1 MKVIVFTG
9 PTLSP
14 REVVEVIDAA
24 CLPPVSQGDVYR
36 AAACRPAAIGIIDGY
51 FERVPAVWH
60 KEILWAMSQG
70 VHVFG
75 SASMGALRAAE
86 LVSFGMAGVG
96 AVFEAYR
103 DGILEDDDEVA
114 LVHGRPEDDYRA
126 GSDPMVNIRATLARA
141 TAEGILGEP
150 ARAILQRTAKE
161 LFYAERSYARILELA
176 AARGAPPAELEAFRR
191 WLPEGAVNQKR
202 DDALA
207 MLRAMR
213 EFLAT
218 DPGPKCVSYVFEETM
233 HWDVLRRSAGE
244 VASEP
249 QSGAD
254 ALVLDR
260 LRRDPEALERARA
273 GALGWWLAA
282 ERARREGYSIDAVA
296 RLDQAAE
303 FCRLHGLSDS
313 ADVARWLESNQCGRE
328 RLESILESHAL
339 AAREENR
346 AGTGLE
352 NCLLDYLRWTGS
364 YAALLERVRSLK
376 PPSPSRRRKSANHP

>member
-14 REVVEVIDAA
+14 RAVAEVIDAT

-36 AAACRPAAIGIIDGY
+36 ALAHRPAAIGIIDGY

-60 KEILWAMSQG
+60 KEILWAMSEG

-86 LVSFGMAGVG
+86 LVAFGMEGVG
-96 AVFEAYR
+96 AIFEAYR
-103 DGILEDDDEVA
+103 DGVLEDDDEVA

-126 GSDPMVNIRATLARA
+126 GSEPMVNIRATLARA
-141 TAEGILGEP
+141 RSEGILGEP
-150 ARAILQRTAKE
+150 ARGLLEQTAKE
-161 LFYAERSYARILELA
+161 LFYAERSHARILELA

-207 MLRAMR
+207 MLRVMR
-213 EFLAT
+213 EFLAS
-218 DPGPKCVSYVFEETM
+218 DPGPKCVSYVFEETLF
-233 HWDVLRRSAGE
+233 WEVLRGSAGE

-254 ALVLDR
+254 ALVLEQ
-260 LRRDPEALERARA
+260 LRNDPEAFERARA

-282 ERARREGYSIDAVA
+282 ERARREGYSIDALA

-303 FCRLHGLSDS
+303 FCRVHGLSDS
-313 ADVARWLESNQCGRE
+313 ADVARWLESNQCSRE
-328 RLESILESHAL
+328 RLESILEARAL
-339 AAREENR
+339 AAREGNR
-346 AGTGLE
+346 AAAGLE
-352 NCLLDYLRWTGS
+352 DYLLDYLRWTGS
-364 YAALLERVRSLK
+364 YAALLEQAHSLK
-376 PPSPSRRRKSANHP
+376 PASP

>member
-14 REVVEVIDAA
+14 REVAEVIDAT

-36 AAACRPAAIGIIDGY
+36 ALACRPAAIGIIDGY

-60 KEILWAMSQG
+60 KEILWAMSEG

-86 LVSFGMAGVG
+86 LVSFGMVGVG

-103 DGILEDDDEVA
+103 DGVLEDDDEVA

-141 TAEGILGEP
+141 RAEGILGAP
-150 ARAILQRTAKE
+150 ACAILQRTAKE

-176 AARGAPPAELEAFRR
+176 AARGAPPTELEAVRR
-191 WLPEGAVNQKR
+191 WLPEGAVNLKR

-233 HWDVLRRSAGE
+233 YWDVLRRSAGE

-249 QSGAD
+249 RSGAD
-254 ALVLDR
+254 VLVLDQ

-273 GALGWWLAA
+273 GALGWWLAG
-282 ERARREGYSIDAVA
+282 ERARREGYSLDAVA
-296 RLDQAAE
+296 RLEQAAE
-303 FCRLHGLSDS
+303 FCRVHGLSDS
-313 ADVARWLESNQCGRE
+313 ADVERWLENNQCGRE
-328 RLESILESHAL
+328 RLDSILEARDL

-346 AGTGLE
+346 AGAGLE
-352 NCLLDYLRWTGS
+352 DCLLDYLRWTGS

-376 PPSPSRRRKSANHP
+376 PPSPSRRRPSANHP

>member
-14 REVVEVIDAA
+14 REVMEVIDAT
-24 CLPPVSQGDVYR
+24 CLSPVSQGDVYR
-36 AAACRPAAIGIIDGY
+36 AVAGRPDAIGIIDGY

-60 KEILWAMSQG
+60 KEILWAMSEG

-86 LVSFGMAGVG
+86 LVPFGMEGVG
-96 AVFEAYR
+96 AIFEAYR
-103 DGILEDDDEVA
+103 DGVLEDDDEVA

-126 GSDPMVNIRATLARA
+126 GSEPMVNIRATLARA
-141 TAEGILGEP
+141 SAEGILGEP
-150 ARAILQRTAKE
+150 ARGWLERTAKE
-161 LFYAERSYARILELA
+161 LFYAERSYARIIELA
-176 AARGAPPAELEAFRR
+176 AARGAPPEELEAFRR

-213 EFLAT
+213 EFLAS
-218 DPGPKCVSYVFEETM
+218 DPGPKRVSYVFEETM
-233 HWDVLRRSAGE
+233 FWEALRRSAGE
-244 VASEP
+244 VSSGP
-249 QSGAD
+249 QSAVD
-254 ALVLDR
+254 ALVLDQ
-260 LRRDPEALERARA
+260 LGRDPEALERARA

-282 ERARREGYSIDAVA
+282 ERARREGYSIDAFA

-303 FCRLHGLSDS
+303 FCCVRGLSDS

-328 RLESILESHAL
+328 RLDSILESRAL

-346 AGTGLE
+346 AGAGLE
-352 NCLLDYLRWTGS
+352 DYLLDYLRWSGG
-364 YAALLERVRSLK
+364 YAALLERARSLK
-376 PPSPSRRRKSANHP
+376 PPSP

>member
-14 REVVEVIDAA
+14 REVVEVIDAT

-36 AAACRPAAIGIIDGY
+36 AVACRPDAIGIIDGY

-60 KEILWAMSQG
+60 KEILWAMGEG

-103 DGILEDDDEVA
+103 DGVLEDDDEVA
-114 LVHGRPEDDYRA
+114 LVHGRSEDDYRA
-126 GSDPMVNIRATLARA
+126 GSEPMVNIRATLARA
-141 TAEGILGEP
+141 GAEGILGEP
-150 ARAILQRTAKE
+150 ARGILQRTAKE

-176 AARGAPPAELEAFRR
+176 AVRGAPPAELEAFRR

-233 HWDVLRRSAGE
+233 YWEVLRRSAGE
-244 VASEP
+244 VAPEP

-254 ALVLDR
+254 ALVLDQ
-260 LRRDPEALERARA
+260 LRRDPEAMERAR
-273 GALGWWLAA
+273 GGGWLPSGRAA
-282 ERARREGYSIDAVA
+282 KVIPWMPSLVSIRLPNSAAFAASRIRLTSHTGWKAINAAASVWNRSSKRTLWPVA
-296 RLDQAAE
+296 KRTAPAPAWRTASSIPCVGPAA
-303 FCRLHGLSDS
+303 
-313 ADVARWLESNQCGRE
+313 
-328 RLESILESHAL
+328 
-339 AAREENR
+339 
-346 AGTGLE
+346 T
-352 NCLLDYLRWTGS
+352 LRF
-364 YAALLERVRSLK
+364 
-376 PPSPSRRRKSANHP
+376 

>member
-1 MKVIVFTG
+1 MKIIVFTG
-9 PTLSP
+9 PTLP
-14 REVVEVIDAA
+14 AREVAEVIDAT
-24 CLPPVSQGDVYR
+24 CLPPVAQGDVYR
-36 AAACRPAAIGIIDGY
+36 AVACRPDAIGIIDGY
-51 FERVPAVWH
+51 FERVPSVWH

-86 LVSFGMAGVG
+86 LVSFGMVGVG
-96 AVFEAYR
+96 SIFEAYR
-103 DGILEDDDEVA
+103 DGVLEDDDEVA
-114 LVHGRPEDDYRA
+114 LVHGPPEDDYRA
-126 GSDPMVNIRATLARA
+126 GSEPMVNIRATLARA
-141 TAEGILGEP
+141 RAEGILGEP
-150 ARAILQRTAKE
+150 ACAVLQRTAKE
-161 LFYAERSYARILELA
+161 LFYAERAYPRILELA
-176 AARGAPPAELEAFRR
+176 AARGAPPAELGAFQR

-233 HWDVLRRSAGE
+233 FWEALRRSAGE

-254 ALVLDR
+254 ALVLDQ
-260 LRRDPEALERARA
+260 LRRDPEAFERARA

-282 ERARREGYSIDAVA
+282 ERARREAYSLDAAA

-313 ADVARWLESNQCGRE
+313 ADVARRLENNQCGRE
-328 RLESILESHAL
+328 RLESMLESHAL

-346 AGTGLE
+346 ADADLE
-352 NCLLDYLRWTGS
+352 NYLLDYLRWTGS
-364 YAALLERVRSLK
+364 YAALLERARSPK
-376 PPSPSRRRKSANHP
+376 PPSPARRRRSANHP

>member
-14 REVVEVIDAA
+14 REVAEVIDAT

-36 AAACRPAAIGIIDGY
+36 AVAGRPAAIGIIDGY
-51 FERVPAVWH
+51 FERVPSVWH
-60 KEILWAMSQG
+60 KEILWAMSEG

-86 LVSFGMAGVG
+86 LVPFGMAGVG

-103 DGILEDDDEVA
+103 DGVLEDDDEVA

-126 GSDPMVNIRATLARA
+126 GSEPMVNIRATLARA
-141 TAEGILGEP
+141 GAEGILGGP
-150 ARAILQRTAKE
+150 ACAILQRTAKE

-191 WLPEGAVNQKR
+191 WLSEGAVNQKR

-207 MLRAMR
+207 MLRAMG

-233 HWDVLRRSAGE
+233 FWEALRRSAGE

-249 QSGAD
+249 QDGAD
-254 ALVLDR
+254 ALVLDQ

-273 GALGWWLAA
+273 GALGWWLAV
-282 ERARREGYSIDAVA
+282 ERARREGYSIDAVTG
-296 RLDQAAE
+296 LDQAAE
-303 FCRLHGLSDS
+303 FCRVHGLADS
-313 ADVARWLESNQCGRE
+313 ADVARWLENNQCGHE
-328 RLESILESHAL
+328 RLESILESRAL
-339 AAREENR
+339 AAREESK
-346 AGTGLE
+346 AAAGLE
-352 NCLLDYLRWTGS
+352 DYLLDYLRWTGS
-364 YAALLERVRSLK
+364 YAALLERARSLK
-376 PPSPSRRRKSANHP
+376 PPSPSRRRWSAKHP

>member
-1 MKVIVFTG
+1 MKVIVFAG

-14 REVVEVIDAA
+14 AEVAEVIDAT

-36 AAACRPAAIGIIDGY
+36 ALPCSPDAIGIIDGY

-60 KEILWAMSQG
+60 KEILWAMSEG

-86 LVSFGMAGVG
+86 LAAFGMEGVG

-114 LVHGRPEDDYRA
+114 LVHGRPGDDYRA

-141 TAEGILGEP
+141 GAEGILGEL
-150 ARAILQRTAKE
+150 ARGILQRTAKE

-176 AARGAPPAELEAFRR
+176 AARGAPPEELEAFRK

-218 DPGPKCVSYVFEETM
+218 EPGPKCVSYVFEETLF
-233 HWDVLRRSAGE
+233 WEVLRRSAGE
-244 VASEP
+244 VASQP
-249 QSGAD
+249 QSEGD
-254 ALVLDR
+254 ALVLEQ
-260 LRRDPEALERARA
+260 LRCDPGALERTRA

-282 ERARREGYSIDAVA
+282 ERARREGHSIDALA

-303 FCRLHGLSDS
+303 FCRVHGLSDS
-313 ADVARWLESNQCGRE
+313 ADVARWLENNQCGRE

-339 AAREENR
+339 AAREESK
-346 AGTGLE
+346 AGPGLE
-352 NCLLDYLRWTGS
+352 SYLLDYLRWTGS

-376 PPSPSRRRKSANHP
+376 PPSP

>member
-14 REVVEVIDAA
+14 REVMEVIDAT

-36 AAACRPAAIGIIDGY
+36 AVAGRPDAIGIIDGY

-60 KEILWAMSQG
+60 KEILWAMSEG

-86 LVSFGMAGVG
+86 LVPFGMEGVG
-96 AVFEAYR
+96 AIFEAYR
-103 DGILEDDDEVA
+103 DGVLEDDDEVA

-126 GSDPMVNIRATLARA
+126 GSEPMVNIRATLARA
-141 TAEGILGEP
+141 SAEGILGEP
-150 ARAILQRTAKE
+150 ARGWLERTAKE
-161 LFYAERSYARILELA
+161 LFYAERSYARIIELA
-176 AARGAPPAELEAFRR
+176 AARGAPPEELEAFRR

-213 EFLAT
+213 EFLAS
-218 DPGPKCVSYVFEETM
+218 DPGPKRVSYVFEETM
-233 HWDVLRRSAGE
+233 FWEALRRSAGE
-244 VASEP
+244 VSSGP
-249 QSGAD
+249 QSAVD
-254 ALVLDR
+254 ALVLDQ
-260 LRRDPEALERARA
+260 LGRDPEALERARA

-282 ERARREGYSIDAVA
+282 ERARREGYSIDAFA

-303 FCRLHGLSDS
+303 FCCVRGLSDS

-328 RLESILESHAL
+328 RLDSILESRAL

-346 AGTGLE
+346 AGAGLE
-352 NCLLDYLRWTGS
+352 DYLLDYLRWSGG
-364 YAALLERVRSLK
+364 YAALLARARSLK
-376 PPSPSRRRKSANHP
+376 PPSP

>member
-14 REVVEVIDAA
+14 REVVEVIDAT

-36 AAACRPAAIGIIDGY
+36 ALAHRPAAIGIIDGY

-103 DGILEDDDEVA
+103 DGVLEDDDEVA

-126 GSDPMVNIRATLARA
+126 GSDPMVNIRATLSRAR
-141 TAEGILGEP
+141 AEGILGAP
-150 ARAILQRTAKE
+150 ACAILQRTAKE
-161 LFYAERSYARILELA
+161 LFYAERSYARILDL

-191 WLPEGAVNQKR
+191 WLPEGSVNQKR

-233 HWDVLRRSAGE
+233 YWEVLRRSAGE

-254 ALVLDR
+254 ALVLGQ
-260 LRRDPEALERARA
+260 LRSDPEAFERARA

-282 ERARREGYSIDAVA
+282 ERARRQGYSMDAVA

-303 FCRLHGLSDS
+303 FCRVHGLADS

-328 RLESILESHAL
+328 RLESLLDSHAL
-339 AAREENR
+339 AAREENQT
-346 AGTGLE
+346 GPGLE
-352 NCLLDYLRWTGS
+352 NYLLDYLRWTGS
-364 YAALLERVRSLK
+364 YAALLERARSLK
-376 PPSPSRRRKSANHP
+376 PPSPSRRRKSAKHP